1 MWREKEGVYIVVSGK
16 EKLALF
22 LFFYIYFWERIK
34 QVKLKTKSPP
44 LDVSDFQRV
53 ARKSEARNRLI
64 YSISLKKENDVFEEK
79 KGE

>member
-44 LDVSDFQRV
+44 LDVSNFQRV

-64 YSISLKKENDVFEEK
+64 HSISLKKKRMFLKKK